1 MCKPVYL
8 HYKFDI
14 NVDIWVILLTRTKW
28 QDWWKVVHSNF
39 YIKCFHCQTLMY
51 KLKCF
56 FFFFK
61 HALTDSFTHHTHSQQ
76 KWIGESLVIKN
87 PSIFNPVLVTDLQSG
102 WVRAS
107 TGVGEVKK
115 KKKKKIDWR
124 EEEPMIVLSH
134 PGHSSI
140 PYSTSVK
147 SLTVT
152 PPALFLTTNVKAVE
166 LKLVWWLRM
175 CIFQQNKKDA
185 WYPGTD
191 LIEFSL
197 ISAPCAV
204 FFF

>member
-76 KWIGESLVIKN
+76 KWMGESLVIKN

-115 KKKKKIDWR
+115 KKKKDWLKGR
-124 EEEPMIVLSH
+124 GTNDCFITPWSLKYTLQYLSEE
-134 PGHSSI
+134 
-140 PYSTSVK
+140 
-147 SLTVT
+147 
-152 PPALFLTTNVKAVE
+152 FN
-166 LKLVWWLRM
+166 
-175 CIFQQNKKDA
+175 CD
-185 WYPGTD
+185 
-191 LIEFSL
+191 
-197 ISAPCAV
+197 SASFV
-204 FFF
+204 SEN